1 VHEKP
6 YGDFDLALRPQG
18 EEVLPTDS
26 PKDSTVSK
34 FTEKHQGVLSVIA
47 NQPPWMDKTLSLM
60 ERYGMYPGFILGLDL
75 GGLDLEGLDLEGLD
89 LEGLD
94 F

>member
-1 VHEKP
+1 
-6 YGDFDLALRPQG
+6 
-18 EEVLPTDS
+18 
-26 PKDSTVSK
+26 
-34 FTEKHQGVLSVIA
+34 
-47 NQPPWMDKTLSLM
+47 M